1 VKYDVNLTFEGDP
14 AVAAQWAGFAKKKAR
29 EFGAVCDRTGQT
41 FGTKWYDLTPDVKLK
56 VRYANGIQ
64 KAHIIVGGAIY
75 GFAFRVVTTS
85 FLTGWGAPFTPL
97 NKPMGTPG
105 GTDPDIIIT
114 QKIQAVRTPY
124 VSKVG
129 AEGVLEYGSWV
140 CQEMLGGK
148 LITIASSQVI
158 NRNRGR
164 GFRPAITRT
173 WFYEDGVKWSAAG
186 RQCYGAFRFNGTLF
200 LILLSSLGSVGTT
213 GPWEFNSLSRLQV
226 WRVLNRDTLDTEADA
241 KVMVSEF
248 DVAGYF
254 ITENNPV
261 YFSMSP
267 DGSAG
272 IATLSD
278 DTVAY
283 RILYLRMSYTEL
295 DDEYSATFT
304 LGEPLTDS
312 SIQYPIDTNVIE
324 ETEVRS
330 TWPNGTPI
338 LDALGHAT
346 TSTVIVHTEETND
359 ITGFTG
365 HYLLGYDVIQ
375 LSGEWVPAK
384 MILEPMAASG
394 HSIAICDYPWGKVSD
409 IEGEPAYSGKGI
421 FLGDGSQVVNTNLQV
436 DLVVYADPLFT
447 GDFTTEAC
455 RAEAVIAVDADVEIV
470 THSVQEFDV
479 PAEYTNST
487 LTITGEKSF
496 RADLI
501 NMQRGLAYV
510 RSISRF
516 PIQTVASNDG
526 YDYADQVVKLDY
538 ETGIGQVYSAD
549 EFSINEGPIGHTSN
563 PLVALHEL
571 NAEAVAVRD
580 DVLHSRKDQVF
591 LYSQVYFG
599 DASPSVYKP
608 SFTNGL
614 LTGYTQHRTREVIEL
629 DTVTSEDELFSMIG
643 VV

>member
-1 VKYDVNLTFEGDP
+1 VNYDVHLTFEGDP
-14 AVAAQWAGFAKKKAR
+14 ALAAQWVGFAKKKAR
-29 EFGAVCDRTGQT
+29 EYGFFCERLGQPN
-41 FGTKWYDLTPDVKLK
+41 GIKWYDITPDVRLK
-56 VRYANGIQ
+56 VRYVNGIQ
-64 KAHIIVGGAIY
+64 FAHIIADGVIY
-75 GFAFRVVTTS
+75 GFAFRVVTSS
-85 FLTGWGAPFTPL
+85 FTTGWGAPFTPL

-114 QKIQAVRTPY
+114 QKTQAVRTPY
-124 VSKVG
+124 QSKMG
-129 AEGVLEYGSWV
+129 AAGALEYGSWV

-148 LITIASSQVI
+148 MITIASGQVI

-173 WFYEDGVKWSAAG
+173 WFYEDGVRWSAAG

-213 GPWEFNSLSRLQV
+213 GPWQFNSLSRLQV
-226 WRVLNRDTLDTEADA
+226 WRVLNRDTLDTDAGA
-241 KVMVSEF
+241 KVMVGEF
-248 DVAGYF
+248 DVADYY

-283 RILYLRMSYTEL
+283 RILYLQMSYAEL
-295 DDEYSATFT
+295 DDEYLATFT
-304 LGEPLTDS
+304 IGEPLTDS
-312 SIQYPIDTNVIE
+312 SIQYPLDTNLIE
-324 ETEVRS
+324 ETEIRS

-338 LDALGHAT
+338 LDALGFPT
-346 TSTVIVHTEETND
+346 TSTLIVHTEETVD

-375 LSGEWVPAK
+375 LNGEWVPAK
-384 MILEPMAASG
+384 MILEPMAAFG

-409 IEGEPAYSGKGI
+409 IEGDPQYSGKGI

-455 RAEAVIAVDADVEIV
+455 RAEAVFVVDADVEIV
-470 THSVQEFDV
+470 THSIQEYDV

-501 NMQRGLAYV
+501 NMQRGIAYL
-510 RSISRF
+510 RSIARF
-516 PIQTVASNDG
+516 PIQTVESNDG
-526 YDYADQVVKLDY
+526 YDYADQIVKLDY
-538 ETGIGQVYSAD
+538 ETGVGQVYTAD

-563 PLVALHEL
+563 PLLSLHEL
-571 NAEAVAVRD
+571 NAEAIAVRD
-580 DVLHSRKDQVF
+580 DVLHSRKDQVL
-591 LYSQVYFG
+591 LYSQVYFD
-599 DASPSVYKP
+599 DASPSVFKP
-608 SFTNGL
+608 SHTNGL
-614 LTGYTQHRTREVIEL
+614 LTGYTKHRIRDVIEL
-629 DTVTSEDELFSMIG
+629 DTVTSEDDEFTMIG